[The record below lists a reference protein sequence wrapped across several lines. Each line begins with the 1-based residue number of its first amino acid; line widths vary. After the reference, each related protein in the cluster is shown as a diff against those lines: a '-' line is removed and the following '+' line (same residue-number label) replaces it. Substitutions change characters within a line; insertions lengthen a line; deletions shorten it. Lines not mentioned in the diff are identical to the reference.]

1 MDLSNILY
9 EPYVIAIISA
19 LILTFIFYLF
29 IKETNNYH
37 PINKIE
43 SLEFRELNKRELY
56 YMLHH
61 LNDFKRFLEKNP
73 NFVLNEQYI
82 INKKLLDFNNIP
94 LNIFE
99 SISKLF
105 KNNFKKKSSSYKN
118 SNNYLNEKTN
128 SNFCH
133 NKSLQNDKLLKK
145 DEIASLKLTIKKTNN
160 MFSALCI
167 YDLDDS

>member
-1 MDLSNILY
+1 
-9 EPYVIAIISA
+9 
-19 LILTFIFYLF
+19 
-29 IKETNNYH
+29 
-37 PINKIE
+37 
-43 SLEFRELNKRELY
+43 
-56 YMLHH
+56 MLHH